1 MAALGAEGGILA
13 PRGAAGA
20 GLRSR
25 DVSRSPLQTGDGGG
39 GQPRSCAGRASRPA
53 WSPAAAR
60 PEWSPVS
67 CPGGPSAARPAQG
80 TGARVWRAAAAL
92 PPCGRKAKTEA
103 PLPPSETKNF
113 EVSSFDD
120 TEPTNYTM
128 EQKENITD
136 KDIEL
141 SVVLPGDVIKS
152 TTVNGSTPMM
162 DLLIFLC
169 AQYHLNPSS
178 YTIDLMSAEKRQ
190 IKFKPNT
197 PIGML
202 EVDKVILK
210 PKHMDKKKPTPI
222 MPEQTVRVVVNYK
235 KTQKTVVRVSPHE
248 PLHEFIPIICSK
260 CEFDPL
266 HTVLLKNY
274 QCQEPLDVTKSLNDV
289 GLRELYAMDVSKA
302 TPAADFNL
310 SSLRGS
316 CQISQNPGTL
326 KEKENK
332 GFFSFFQRSKKK
344 REQTASAPA
353 TPLMSK
359 PRPTFINRSNTISKQ
374 YDSNTL
380 PSEMPKK
387 RRAPLPPM
395 PASQS
400 VPQDLAH
407 AQVRYTS
414 SCVVKSSSVDE
425 NEQGQLRLGI
435 VRTGSLQL
443 SGTSSVN
450 SSLRRTKRKA
460 PSPPSRIPQDQSDNS
475 KRTASEFAES
485 NPVENIVEERDAEV
499 LFPTGDKVDVTR
511 AIVPSCASH
520 CLDAANHEQ
529 NTVQQLTDES
539 NLSGN
544 TGCPDASEMPS
555 KSGICSEY
563 SLEEINE
570 KEQKNVQHKE
580 ESESADTSLMTQ
592 EVSASF
598 ISTDVPLD
606 TEKNDS
612 ASSSSIPGSGSVD
625 NFQSF
630 KEEKQENMST
640 DGKGPHSKIDSAQI
654 TFENDKKLGI
664 LDPNK
669 NYDHN
674 GTRFLPATIGEKENR
689 RKMGEINTAD
699 VREENK
705 LEVERLSNC
714 QEYKN
719 DISINQNDNPQV
731 NLGIQDQKL
740 IQTNME
746 IVKTQDVAIQT
757 TPSDNSFG
765 RTTLSEMI
773 VLQDCESSTF
783 KGVAHMQNL
792 DRDSPSLQL
801 MNKVQESVEVST
813 EFNHQRQDAADDK
826 AIPIQNQSNIYEND
840 SSFTPSE
847 RAPKSAINSPIK
859 SYPLYRPDF
868 KPKPKPSNE
877 ITREY
882 IPKIGMTTYK
892 IVPPKSLEILKG
904 GESDAMS
911 AIKDQIGV
919 TLEMSPQS
927 ENSKEFGVQTEILRV
942 SKSTSQSESGLK
954 YEPALAVNDQLHKT
968 NSITDSVS
976 TSEIGITTESKHI
989 ETEASKPNLGNGIT
1003 PLMLN
1008 SGNTNS
1014 SPETQEKSSV
1024 FSPTTKPSSFY
1035 LQMQRRASGH
1045 YVTSAIARSVS
1056 AATSPTQ
1063 REATNT
1069 EREKNL
1075 TASDQSLFPLH
1086 KTYNFPAELDEE
1098 KVDNEKKIDTFT
1110 SVKTAKPLSFPS
1122 CQPAT
1127 LNLRTLRTFAVP
1139 KPYSSSRPSPFA
1151 LAVSSA
1157 IKRSQSF
1164 SKPHTISSQ
1173 PSKEESPVE
1182 LSSAPSTG
1190 DVKNQFLQTLTGG
1203 SQHNMMDKKSNC
1215 TNNEQNSQVQS
1226 SVDHPTSVFERETAL
1241 TFQSSDPEQI
1251 HQSLLAAIRSG
1262 EGAAK
1267 LKRVSAPSNTV
1278 SVNGRS
1284 RLSHSFSTEEKY
1296 NH

>member
-1 MAALGAEGGILA
+1 MEEGSESSSWL
-13 PRGAAGA
+13 
-20 GLRSR
+20 L
-25 DVSRSPLQTGDGGG
+25 DLENQEKLKLKLLFLHLK
-39 GQPRSCAGRASRPA
+39 Q
-53 WSPAAAR
+53 
-60 PEWSPVS
+60 
-67 CPGGPSAARPAQG
+67 
-80 TGARVWRAAAAL
+80 
-92 PPCGRKAKTEA
+92 KT
-103 PLPPSETKNF
+103 F

-120 TEPTNYTM
+120 TEPINYTM

-136 KDIEL
+136 KDIKL

-152 TTVNGSTPMM
+152 TTVNGSKPMM

-178 YTIDLMSAEKRQ
+178 YTIDLMSSEKRQ

-210 PKHMDKKKPTPI
+210 PKYMDKKKPTPI
-222 MPEQTVRVVVNYK
+222 IPEQTVRVVVNYK
-235 KTQKTVVRVSPHE
+235 RTQKTVMRVSPHE
-248 PLHEFIPIICSK
+248 PLQEFIPIICSK

-266 HTVLLKNY
+266 QTVLLKNY
-274 QCQEPLDVTKSLNDV
+274 QSQEPLDVTKSLNDL

-302 TPAADFNL
+302 TSAADFNV
-310 SSLRGS
+310 SSLQDS
-316 CQISQNPGTL
+316 CQISQNQDTL
-326 KEKENK
+326 KERENK

-407 AQVRYTS
+407 AQVRHTS
-414 SCVVKSSSVDE
+414 SCVVKSSSVDD

-475 KRTASEFAES
+475 KRTASESAES
-485 NPVENIVEERDAEV
+485 TPVESIVEERDTEV
-499 LFPTGDKVDVTR
+499 LFPT
-511 AIVPSCASH
+511 A
-520 CLDAANHEQ
+520 
-529 NTVQQLTDES
+529 
-539 NLSGN
+539 
-544 TGCPDASEMPS
+544 
-555 KSGICSEY
+555 GICSEY
-563 SLEEINE
+563 SLDEINE
-570 KEQKNVQHKE
+570 KEEKTIQYKE

-592 EVSASF
+592 EISASF

-625 NFQSF
+625 NFQSS
-630 KEEKQENMST
+630 KEEKQENMRT
-640 DGKGPHSKIDSAQI
+640 DGKGPHSKIDYEQI

-669 NYDHN
+669 NYDHS
-674 GTRFLPATIGEKENR
+674 GTRFLPATTGEKENQH
-689 RKMGEINTAD
+689 KMGEINTAD
-699 VREENK
+699 VRLKNK
-705 LEVERLSNC
+705 LEVDKLSNC

-719 DISINQNDNPQV
+719 DISTNQDDNPQV
-731 NLGIQDQKL
+731 NLGIQDRKL
-740 IQTNME
+740 NQTNME
-746 IVKTQDVAIQT
+746 IVKTQDIAIQT

-765 RTTLSEMI
+765 RTTVSEMI

-792 DRDSPSLQL
+792 DIDSPPLQL
-801 MNKVQESVEVST
+801 MNKAQESVEVST
-813 EFNHQRQDAADDK
+813 EFNHQRQEAADDK
-826 AIPIQNQSNIYEND
+826 AIPIENQSNIYDTD
-840 SSFTPSE
+840 SGLTPSE
-847 RAPKSAINSPIK
+847 RAPKSSISSPIK
-859 SYPLYRPDF
+859 GYPLYRQDF

-904 GESDAMS
+904 CESDAVS
-911 AIKDQIGV
+911 DIKDQDGV

-927 ENSKEFGVQTEILRV
+927 ENSKEFGVQTEILWV
-942 SKSTSQSESGLK
+942 SKNTSQSESGLK

-968 NSITDSVS
+968 NKITDSVS
-976 TSEIGITTESKHI
+976 TSDLGVTTESKQI
-989 ETEASKPNLGNGIT
+989 ETEASKPNIGNGIT
-1003 PLMLN
+1003 PLMLS

-1024 FSPTTKPSSFY
+1024 FSPTMKPSSFY

-1056 AATSPTQ
+1056 VATSPTQ

-1069 EREKNL
+1069 EREKKV
-1075 TASDQSLFPLH
+1075 TSSDQSFFPLH
-1086 KTYNFPAELDEE
+1086 KTHNFPVQLNEDE
-1098 KVDNEKKIDTFT
+1098 VNNEKKIDTST
-1110 SVKTAKPLSFPS
+1110 SIETAKPLSFPS

-1164 SKPHTISSQ
+1164 SKPHAISSQ
-1173 PSKEESPVE
+1173 PSKEKSPVE
-1182 LSSAPSTG
+1182 LSSATSTG
-1190 DVKNQFLQTLTGG
+1190 DVKNQFLQTLTGD
-1203 SQHNMMDKKSNC
+1203 SQHNMTDKKNNC
-1215 TNNEQNSQVQS
+1215 TNSEQNSQVQS
-1226 SVDHPTSVFERETAL
+1226 SADHPTSVFERETAL
-1241 TFQSSDPEQI
+1241 TIQSSDPEQI

-1262 EGAAK
+1262 EAAAK
-1267 LKRVSAPSNTV
+1267 LKRVAAPSNTI

-1284 RLSHSFSTEEKY
+1284 RLSHSFPTEEKY

>member
-1 MAALGAEGGILA
+1 
-13 PRGAAGA
+13 
-20 GLRSR
+20 
-25 DVSRSPLQTGDGGG
+25 
-39 GQPRSCAGRASRPA
+39 
-53 WSPAAAR
+53 
-60 PEWSPVS
+60 
-67 CPGGPSAARPAQG
+67 
-80 TGARVWRAAAAL
+80 
-92 PPCGRKAKTEA
+92 
-103 PLPPSETKNF
+103 
-113 EVSSFDD
+113 
-120 TEPTNYTM
+120 M

-152 TTVNGSTPMM
+152 TTVNGSKPMM

-178 YTIDLMSAEKRQ
+178 YTIDMISSEKKQ

-222 MPEQTVRVVVNYK
+222 MPEQTIRVVVNYK
-235 KTQKTVVRVSPHE
+235 RTQKTVMRVSPHE
-248 PLHEFIPIICSK
+248 PLQEFIPIICSK

-274 QCQEPLDVTKSLNDV
+274 QSQEPLDVTKSLNDL
-289 GLRELYAMDVSKA
+289 GLRELYAMDVNKA
-302 TPAADFNL
+302 TSAADFNL
-310 SSLRGS
+310 SSLRDA
-316 CQISQNPGTL
+316 CQISQNPDTL
-326 KEKENK
+326 KERENK

-400 VPQDLAH
+400 VPQYLEH
-407 AQVRYTS
+407 TQVRHTP
-414 SCVVKSSSVDE
+414 SCVVKSSSVDD
-425 NEQGQLRLGI
+425 NEQGQLGLGI

-475 KRTASEFAES
+475 KRTASESAES
-485 NPVENIVEERDAEV
+485 TPVESIVEERDTEV
-499 LFPTGDKVDVTR
+499 LFPT
-511 AIVPSCASH
+511 A
-520 CLDAANHEQ
+520 
-529 NTVQQLTDES
+529 
-539 NLSGN
+539 
-544 TGCPDASEMPS
+544 
-555 KSGICSEY
+555 GICSEY
-563 SLEEINE
+563 ILDEISE
-570 KEQKNVQHKE
+570 KEEKNIQHKE
-580 ESESADTSLMTQ
+580 ESESADTFLTTQ
-592 EVSASF
+592 EISASF

-606 TEKNDS
+606 IEKNDS

-625 NFQSF
+625 NFQSS

-640 DGKGPHSKIDSAQI
+640 DGKGPHSKIDGEQI
-654 TFENDKKLGI
+654 TFENDEKLGI
-664 LDPNK
+664 LGPNK
-669 NYDHN
+669 IYDHS
-674 GTRFLPATIGEKENR
+674 GTRFLLATTGEKENQC
-689 RKMGEINTAD
+689 KMGEINTAD
-699 VREENK
+699 VREKNK
-705 LEVERLSNC
+705 LEVDKLSNS

-719 DISINQNDNPQV
+719 DMSTNQDDNPQV
-731 NLGIQDQKL
+731 NLGIQVRKL
-740 IQTNME
+740 NQTNME
-746 IVKTQDVAIQT
+746 MVKTQDVAIQT
-757 TPSDNSFG
+757 TPSDDRFG

-783 KGVAHMQNL
+783 RGVAHMQNL
-792 DRDSPSLQL
+792 NIDNPPLQL
-801 MNKVQESVEVST
+801 MNQVQESVEVST
-813 EFNHQRQDAADDK
+813 ELNHQTQEAVDDK
-826 AIPIQNQSNIYEND
+826 AIPIENQSTIYDND
-840 SSFTPSE
+840 NGLTPSE
-847 RAPKSAINSPIK
+847 RAPKSAISSPIK
-859 SYPLYRPDF
+859 GYPLYRQDF

-892 IVPPKSLEILKG
+892 IVPPKSLEILKDC
-904 GESDAMS
+904 ESDVMS
-911 AIKDQIGV
+911 DIKGQDGV
-919 TLEMSPQS
+919 TLEMSPES
-927 ENSKEFGVQTEILRV
+927 ENSKEFGVQTEILWG
-942 SKSTSQSESGLK
+942 SKNTSQSESGLK

-968 NSITDSVS
+968 SRITDSVS
-976 TSEIGITTESKHI
+976 TSELRVTTESKQK
-989 ETEASKPNLGNGIT
+989 ETEASKPSIRNGIT
-1003 PLMLN
+1003 PLMLS
-1008 SGNTNS
+1008 SGNTHS

-1024 FSPTTKPSSFY
+1024 FSPTMKPSSFY

-1063 REATNT
+1063 REAMNT
-1069 EREKNL
+1069 ERNNKL
-1075 TASDQSLFPLH
+1075 SPSDQSFFPLH
-1086 KTYNFPAELDEE
+1086 KTHNFPAQLNEE
-1098 KVDNEKKIDTFT
+1098 EVDNEKKIDTST

-1127 LNLRTLRTFAVP
+1127 LNLRTLRTFAIP

-1157 IKRSQSF
+1157 VKRSQSF
-1164 SKPHTISSQ
+1164 SKPQAISSQ
-1173 PSKEESPVE
+1173 PSKEKSPVE
-1182 LSSAPSTG
+1182 LSSATSTG
-1190 DVKNQFLQTLTGG
+1190 DVKNQFLQTLTRG

-1215 TNNEQNSQVQS
+1215 TNGEQNSQLQS
-1226 SVDHPTSVFERETAL
+1226 SADHPTSVFERETAL

-1251 HQSLLAAIRSG
+1251 HQSLLAAVRSG
-1262 EGAAK
+1262 EAAAK
-1267 LKRVSAPSNTV
+1267 LKRVAAPSNTI

-1284 RLSHSFSTEEKY
+1284 RLSHSFPTEEKY

>member
-1 MAALGAEGGILA
+1 
-13 PRGAAGA
+13 
-20 GLRSR
+20 
-25 DVSRSPLQTGDGGG
+25 
-39 GQPRSCAGRASRPA
+39 
-53 WSPAAAR
+53 
-60 PEWSPVS
+60 
-67 CPGGPSAARPAQG
+67 
-80 TGARVWRAAAAL
+80 
-92 PPCGRKAKTEA
+92 
-103 PLPPSETKNF
+103 
-113 EVSSFDD
+113 
-120 TEPTNYTM
+120 M

-141 SVVLPGDVIKS
+141 SVVIPGDVIKS
-152 TTVNGSTPMM
+152 TTVNGSKPMM

-235 KTQKTVVRVSPHE
+235 RTQKTVVRVSPHE
-248 PLHEFIPIICSK
+248 PLQEFIPIICSK

-266 HTVLLKNY
+266 HTVFLKNY
-274 QCQEPLDVTKSLNDV
+274 QSQEPLDVTKSLNDL

-302 TPAADFNL
+302 TSAADFSL
-310 SSLRGS
+310 SSLQDS
-316 CQISQNPGTL
+316 CQISQNPDTL

-414 SCVVKSSSVDE
+414 SCVVKSSSVDD

-475 KRTASEFAES
+475 KRTASESAES
-485 NPVENIVEERDAEV
+485 NPVESIVEERDAEV
-499 LFPTGDKVDVTR
+499 LFPTGNKVDVTR
-511 AIVPSCASH
+511 ATVPSCASH
-520 CLDAANHEQ
+520 CLDAVNHEQ
-529 NTVQQLTDES
+529 NTLQQLTDET

-563 SLEEINE
+563 SRDEINE
-570 KEQKNVQHKE
+570 KEEKNIQHKE
-580 ESESADTSLMTQ
+580 ESESADTCLMTQ

-606 TEKNDS
+606 TEKDDS
-612 ASSSSIPGSGSVD
+612 ASSSIPGSGSVD
-625 NFQSF
+625 NFQSSM
-630 KEEKQENMST
+630 EEKQENMST
-640 DGKGPHSKIDSAQI
+640 DGKGPHSKIDSEQI
-654 TFENDKKLGI
+654 TFETDKKLGI
-664 LDPNK
+664 LDPDK
-669 NYDHN
+669 NYDHS
-674 GTRFLPATIGEKENR
+674 GTRFLPATIGENKNQ

-699 VREENK
+699 AREKNK
-705 LEVERLSNC
+705 LEVDRLSNC

-719 DISINQNDNPQV
+719 DISTNQDDNPQV

-740 IQTNME
+740 NQTNME

-757 TPSDNSFG
+757 TPSDNSFS
-765 RTTLSEMI
+765 RTTLNEMI

-792 DRDSPSLQL
+792 DMNNLPLQL
-801 MNKVQESVEVST
+801 MNKVQESVKVST
-813 EFNHQRQDAADDK
+813 EFNHQRQEAADDK

-840 SSFTPSE
+840 SGLTPSE
-847 RAPKSAINSPIK
+847 SAQKSAISSPTK
-859 SYPLYRPDF
+859 GYPLYRQDF

-892 IVPPKSLEILKG
+892 IVPPKSLEILKVCD
-904 GESDAMS
+904 SDALS
-911 AIKDQIGV
+911 DIKDQDGV
-919 TLEMSPQS
+919 ALEMSPQS
-927 ENSKEFGVQTEILRV
+927 ENSKEFGVQTEILWV
-942 SKSTSQSESGLK
+942 SKNTSQPESALK

-968 NSITDSVS
+968 NRITDCVS
-976 TSEIGITTESKHI
+976 TTERKQI
-989 ETEASKPNLGNGIT
+989 ETEASKPNIGNGIT

-1024 FSPTTKPSSFY
+1024 LSPTMKPSSFY

-1069 EREKNL
+1069 EIEKKL
-1075 TASDQSLFPLH
+1075 TSSDQSFFPLH
-1086 KTYNFPAELDEE
+1086 KTHNFPFQLDEE
-1098 KVDNEKKIDTFT
+1098 KVDNEKKTDTST
-1110 SVKTAKPLSFPS
+1110 SVKIAKPLSFPS

-1164 SKPHTISSQ
+1164 RKPNTISSQ

-1182 LSSAPSTG
+1182 LSSATSTG
-1190 DVKNQFLQTLTGG
+1190 EVKNQFLQTLTGG
-1203 SQHNMMDKKSNC
+1203 SLHSMMDKKSNC
-1215 TNNEQNSQVQS
+1215 TDSEQNSQVQS
-1226 SVDHPTSVFERETAL
+1226 SADHPSSGFERETTL

-1262 EGAAK
+1262 EAAAK
-1267 LKRVSAPSNTV
+1267 LKRVAAPSNTI

-1284 RLSHSFSTEEKY
+1284 RLSHSFPTEEKY

>member
-1 MAALGAEGGILA
+1 
-13 PRGAAGA
+13 
-20 GLRSR
+20 
-25 DVSRSPLQTGDGGG
+25 
-39 GQPRSCAGRASRPA
+39 
-53 WSPAAAR
+53 
-60 PEWSPVS
+60 
-67 CPGGPSAARPAQG
+67 
-80 TGARVWRAAAAL
+80 
-92 PPCGRKAKTEA
+92 
-103 PLPPSETKNF
+103 
-113 EVSSFDD
+113 
-120 TEPTNYTM
+120 M

-136 KDIEL
+136 KDIKL

-152 TTVNGSTPMM
+152 TTVNGSKPMM

-169 AQYHLNPSS
+169 AHYHLNPSS
-178 YTIDLMSAEKRQ
+178 YTIDLMSSEKRQ

-222 MPEQTVRVVVNYK
+222 IPEQTIRVVVNYK
-235 KTQKTVVRVSPHE
+235 RTQKTVMRVSPHE
-248 PLHEFIPIICSK
+248 PLQEFIPIICSK

-266 HTVLLKNY
+266 QTVLLKNY
-274 QCQEPLDVTKSLNDV
+274 QSQEPLDVTKSLNDL

-302 TPAADFNL
+302 TSAADFNV
-310 SSLRGS
+310 SSLQDS
-316 CQISQNPGTL
+316 CQISQNQDTL
-326 KEKENK
+326 KERENK

-407 AQVRYTS
+407 AQVRHTS
-414 SCVVKSSSVDE
+414 SCVVKSSSVDD

-475 KRTASEFAES
+475 KRTASESAES
-485 NPVENIVEERDAEV
+485 TPVESIVEERETEV
-499 LFPTGDKVDVTR
+499 LFPT
-511 AIVPSCASH
+511 A
-520 CLDAANHEQ
+520 
-529 NTVQQLTDES
+529 
-539 NLSGN
+539 
-544 TGCPDASEMPS
+544 
-555 KSGICSEY
+555 GICSEY
-563 SLEEINE
+563 SLDEINE
-570 KEQKNVQHKE
+570 KEEKTIQYKE

-592 EVSASF
+592 EISASF

-625 NFQSF
+625 NFQSS
-630 KEEKQENMST
+630 KEEKQENMRT
-640 DGKGPHSKIDSAQI
+640 DGKGPHSKIGDEQI

-669 NYDHN
+669 NYDHS
-674 GTRFLPATIGEKENR
+674 GTRFLPATTGEKENQH
-689 RKMGEINTAD
+689 KMGEINTAD
-699 VREENK
+699 VRLKNK
-705 LEVERLSNC
+705 LEVDKLSNC

-719 DISINQNDNPQV
+719 DISTNQDDNPQV
-731 NLGIQDQKL
+731 NLGIQNRKL
-740 IQTNME
+740 NQTNME
-746 IVKTQDVAIQT
+746 IVKTQDIAIQT

-765 RTTLSEMI
+765 RTTVSEMI

-792 DRDSPSLQL
+792 DIDSPPLQL
-801 MNKVQESVEVST
+801 MNKAQESVEVST
-813 EFNHQRQDAADDK
+813 EFNHQRQEAADDK
-826 AIPIQNQSNIYEND
+826 AIPIENQSNIYDTD
-840 SSFTPSE
+840 SGLTPSE
-847 RAPKSAINSPIK
+847 RAPKSAISSPIK
-859 SYPLYRPDF
+859 GYPLYRQDF

-904 GESDAMS
+904 CESDAVS
-911 AIKDQIGV
+911 DIKDQDGV

-927 ENSKEFGVQTEILRV
+927 ENSKEFGVQTEILWV
-942 SKSTSQSESGLK
+942 SKNTSQSESGLK

-968 NSITDSVS
+968 NKITDSVS
-976 TSEIGITTESKHI
+976 TSDLGVTTESKQI
-989 ETEASKPNLGNGIT
+989 ETEASKPNIGNGIT
-1003 PLMLN
+1003 PLMLS

-1024 FSPTTKPSSFY
+1024 FSPTMKPSSFY

-1056 AATSPTQ
+1056 VATSPTQ

-1069 EREKNL
+1069 EREKKL
-1075 TASDQSLFPLH
+1075 PSSDQSFFPLH
-1086 KTYNFPAELDEE
+1086 KTHHFPVQLNEDE
-1098 KVDNEKKIDTFT
+1098 VNNEKKIDTST
-1110 SVKTAKPLSFPS
+1110 SIKTAKPLSFPS

-1164 SKPHTISSQ
+1164 SKPHAISSQ
-1173 PSKEESPVE
+1173 PSKEKSPVE
-1182 LSSAPSTG
+1182 LSSATSTG
-1190 DVKNQFLQTLTGG
+1190 DVKNQFLQTLTGD
-1203 SQHNMMDKKSNC
+1203 SQHNMIDKKNNC
-1215 TNNEQNSQVQS
+1215 TNSEQNSQVQS
-1226 SVDHPTSVFERETAL
+1226 SADHPTSVFERETAL

-1262 EGAAK
+1262 EAAAK
-1267 LKRVSAPSNTV
+1267 LKRVAAPSNTI

-1284 RLSHSFSTEEKY
+1284 RLSHSFPTEEKY

>member
-1 MAALGAEGGILA
+1 
-13 PRGAAGA
+13 
-20 GLRSR
+20 
-25 DVSRSPLQTGDGGG
+25 
-39 GQPRSCAGRASRPA
+39 
-53 WSPAAAR
+53 
-60 PEWSPVS
+60 
-67 CPGGPSAARPAQG
+67 
-80 TGARVWRAAAAL
+80 
-92 PPCGRKAKTEA
+92 
-103 PLPPSETKNF
+103 
-113 EVSSFDD
+113 
-120 TEPTNYTM
+120 M

-136 KDIEL
+136 KDIKL

-152 TTVNGSTPMM
+152 TTVNGSKPMM

-169 AQYHLNPSS
+169 AHYHLNPSS
-178 YTIDLMSAEKRQ
+178 YTIDLMSSEKRQ

-222 MPEQTVRVVVNYK
+222 IPEQTIRVVVNYK
-235 KTQKTVVRVSPHE
+235 RTQKTVMRVSPHE
-248 PLHEFIPIICSK
+248 PLQEFIPIICSK

-266 HTVLLKNY
+266 QTVLLKNY
-274 QCQEPLDVTKSLNDV
+274 QSQEPLDVTKSLNDL

-302 TPAADFNL
+302 TSAADFNV
-310 SSLRGS
+310 SSLQDS
-316 CQISQNPGTL
+316 CQISQNQDTL
-326 KEKENK
+326 KERENK

-407 AQVRYTS
+407 AQVRHTS
-414 SCVVKSSSVDE
+414 SCVVKSSSVDD

-475 KRTASEFAES
+475 KRTASESAES
-485 NPVENIVEERDAEV
+485 TPVESIVEERETEV
-499 LFPTGDKVDVTR
+499 LFPTGF
-511 AIVPSCASH
+511 IHLSS
-520 CLDAANHEQ
+520 E
-529 NTVQQLTDES
+529 NTD
-539 NLSGN
+539 N
-544 TGCPDASEMPS
+544 
-555 KSGICSEY
+555 
-563 SLEEINE
+563 SLFFY
-570 KEQKNVQHKE
+570 
-580 ESESADTSLMTQ
+580 L
-592 EVSASF
+592 
-598 ISTDVPLD
+598 
-606 TEKNDS
+606 
-612 ASSSSIPGSGSVD
+612 
-625 NFQSF
+625 
-630 KEEKQENMST
+630 
-640 DGKGPHSKIDSAQI
+640 GKIGPHSKIGDEQI

-669 NYDHN
+669 NYDHS
-674 GTRFLPATIGEKENR
+674 GTRFLPATTGEKENQH
-689 RKMGEINTAD
+689 KMGEINTAD
-699 VREENK
+699 VRLKNK
-705 LEVERLSNC
+705 LEVDKLSNC

-719 DISINQNDNPQV
+719 DISTNQDDNPQV
-731 NLGIQDQKL
+731 NLGIQNRKL
-740 IQTNME
+740 NQTNME
-746 IVKTQDVAIQT
+746 IVKTQDIAIQT

-765 RTTLSEMI
+765 RTTVSEMI

-792 DRDSPSLQL
+792 DIDSPPLQL
-801 MNKVQESVEVST
+801 MNKAQESVEVST
-813 EFNHQRQDAADDK
+813 EFNHQRQEAADDK
-826 AIPIQNQSNIYEND
+826 AIPIENQSNIYDTD
-840 SSFTPSE
+840 SGLTPSE
-847 RAPKSAINSPIK
+847 RAPKSAISSPIK
-859 SYPLYRPDF
+859 GYPLYRQDF

-904 GESDAMS
+904 CESDAVS
-911 AIKDQIGV
+911 DIKDQDGV

-927 ENSKEFGVQTEILRV
+927 ENSKEFGVQTEILWV
-942 SKSTSQSESGLK
+942 SKNTSQSESGLK

-968 NSITDSVS
+968 NKITDSVS
-976 TSEIGITTESKHI
+976 TSDLGVTTESKQI
-989 ETEASKPNLGNGIT
+989 ETEASKPNIGNGIT
-1003 PLMLN
+1003 PLMLS

-1024 FSPTTKPSSFY
+1024 FSPTMKPSSFY

-1056 AATSPTQ
+1056 VATSPTQ

-1069 EREKNL
+1069 EREKKL
-1075 TASDQSLFPLH
+1075 PSSDQSFFPLH
-1086 KTYNFPAELDEE
+1086 KTHHFPVQLNEDE
-1098 KVDNEKKIDTFT
+1098 VNNEKKIDTST
-1110 SVKTAKPLSFPS
+1110 SIKTAKPLSFPS

-1164 SKPHTISSQ
+1164 SKPHAISSQ
-1173 PSKEESPVE
+1173 PSKEKSPVE
-1182 LSSAPSTG
+1182 LSSATSTG
-1190 DVKNQFLQTLTGG
+1190 DVKNQFLQTLTGD
-1203 SQHNMMDKKSNC
+1203 SQHNMIDKKNNC
-1215 TNNEQNSQVQS
+1215 TNSEQNSQVQS
-1226 SVDHPTSVFERETAL
+1226 SADHPTSVFERETAL

-1262 EGAAK
+1262 EAAAK
-1267 LKRVSAPSNTV
+1267 LKRVAAPSNTI

-1284 RLSHSFSTEEKY
+1284 RLSHSFPTEEKY

>member
-1 MAALGAEGGILA
+1 
-13 PRGAAGA
+13 
-20 GLRSR
+20 
-25 DVSRSPLQTGDGGG
+25 
-39 GQPRSCAGRASRPA
+39 
-53 WSPAAAR
+53 
-60 PEWSPVS
+60 
-67 CPGGPSAARPAQG
+67 
-80 TGARVWRAAAAL
+80 
-92 PPCGRKAKTEA
+92 
-103 PLPPSETKNF
+103 
-113 EVSSFDD
+113 
-120 TEPTNYTM
+120 M
-128 EQKENITD
+128 EQKENITE

-222 MPEQTVRVVVNYK
+222 MPEQTVRLVVNYK
-235 KTQKTVVRVSPHE
+235 RTQKTVVRVSPHE

-266 HTVLLKNY
+266 HTILLKNY
-274 QCQEPLDVTKSLNDV
+274 QCQEPLDVTKSLNEV

-310 SSLRGS
+310 SSLRES
-316 CQISQNPGTL
+316 CQISQNPDTL

-414 SCVVKSSSVDE
+414 SCVVKSNSVEE

-475 KRTASEFAES
+475 KRTASEFTES
-485 NPVENIVEERDAEV
+485 NPVESIVEERDAEV
-499 LFPTGDKVDVTR
+499 LFPT
-511 AIVPSCASH
+511 A
-520 CLDAANHEQ
+520 
-529 NTVQQLTDES
+529 
-539 NLSGN
+539 
-544 TGCPDASEMPS
+544 
-555 KSGICSEY
+555 GICSEY

-570 KEQKNVQHKE
+570 KEQKNIQHKE

-612 ASSSSIPGSGSVD
+612 ASSSSIPGSDSVN

-640 DGKGPHSKIDSAQI
+640 DGKGPHSKIDSEQI

-669 NYDHN
+669 NYDHSD
-674 GTRFLPATIGEKENR
+674 TRFLPATTGEKENQ

-699 VREENK
+699 VREKNK
-705 LEVERLSNC
+705 LEVDRLSNC

-719 DISINQNDNPQV
+719 DISTNQDDNPQV

-740 IQTNME
+740 NQTNME

-773 VLQDCESSTF
+773 VLQDYESSTF

-792 DRDSPSLQL
+792 DMDSPSSQL
-801 MNKVQESVEVST
+801 MNKMQESVEVST
-813 EFNHQRQDAADDK
+813 EFNHQRQEAADDK

-847 RAPKSAINSPIK
+847 RAPKSAISSPIK
-859 SYPLYRPDF
+859 GYPLYRQDF

-911 AIKDQIGV
+911 DVKDQIGV

-927 ENSKEFGVQTEILRV
+927 ENSKDFGVQTEILRV
-942 SKSTSQSESGLK
+942 SKNTSQSESGLK
-954 YEPALAVNDQLHKT
+954 YEPTSAMNDQVHRT
-968 NSITDSVS
+968 NRITDSVS
-976 TSEIGITTESKHI
+976 TSELGVTTKSKHI
-989 ETEASKPNLGNGIT
+989 ETEASKPNIGNGIT

-1014 SPETQEKSSV
+1014 SLETQEKPSV

-1063 REATNT
+1063 REAMST
-1069 EREKNL
+1069 EREKKL
-1075 TASDQSLFPLH
+1075 SDQTFFPLH

-1098 KVDNEKKIDTFT
+1098 KVDNEKKIDTST
-1110 SVKTAKPLSFPS
+1110 SLKTAKPSSFPS
-1122 CQPAT
+1122 CQPVT

-1173 PSKEESPVE
+1173 PSKEESAVE

-1203 SQHNMMDKKSNC
+1203 SQHSMDKKSNS

-1226 SVDHPTSVFERETAL
+1226 SADHPTSFFERETAL

-1267 LKRVSAPSNTV
+1267 LKRVSPPSNTI

-1284 RLSHSFSTEEKY
+1284 RLSHSFPTEEKY

>member
-1 MAALGAEGGILA
+1 
-13 PRGAAGA
+13 
-20 GLRSR
+20 
-25 DVSRSPLQTGDGGG
+25 
-39 GQPRSCAGRASRPA
+39 
-53 WSPAAAR
+53 
-60 PEWSPVS
+60 
-67 CPGGPSAARPAQG
+67 
-80 TGARVWRAAAAL
+80 
-92 PPCGRKAKTEA
+92 
-103 PLPPSETKNF
+103 
-113 EVSSFDD
+113 
-120 TEPTNYTM
+120 M

-152 TTVNGSTPMM
+152 TTVNGSKPMM

-178 YTIDLMSAEKRQ
+178 YTIDLISAEKRQ

-222 MPEQTVRVVVNYK
+222 MPEQTIRVVVNYK
-235 KTQKTVVRVSPHE
+235 RTQKTVMRVSPHE
-248 PLHEFIPIICSK
+248 PLQEFIPIICSK

-274 QCQEPLDVTKSLNDV
+274 QSQEPLDVTKSLNDL
-289 GLRELYAMDVSKA
+289 GLRELYAMDVNKA
-302 TPAADFNL
+302 TSAADFNL
-310 SSLRGS
+310 SSLQDS
-316 CQISQNPGTL
+316 YQMSQNPDTL
-326 KEKENK
+326 KERENK

-395 PASQS
+395 PPSQS
-400 VPQDLAH
+400 VPQDLEH
-407 AQVRYTS
+407 TQVKHTS
-414 SCVVKSSSVDE
+414 SCVVKSSSVDD

-460 PSPPSRIPQDQSDNS
+460 PSPPSRIPQDRSDNS
-475 KRTASEFAES
+475 KRTASDSAES
-485 NPVENIVEERDAEV
+485 TPVESIVEERDTEV
-499 LFPTGDKVDVTR
+499 LFPTGNKVDITR
-511 AIVPSCASH
+511 ATVPSCASR
-520 CLDAANHEQ
+520 CLEAASHEQ
-529 NTVQQLTDES
+529 NTLQQVTDET
-539 NLSGN
+539 NHTGN
-544 TGCPDASEMPS
+544 TGCPDATEMPS

-563 SLEEINE
+563 SLDEISE
-570 KEQKNVQHKE
+570 KEEKNIQHKE

-592 EVSASF
+592 GISASF
-598 ISTDVPLD
+598 ISTDIPLD
-606 TEKNDS
+606 IEKKDS
-612 ASSSSIPGSGSVD
+612 ASSSSIPGNGSVD
-625 NFQSF
+625 NFQSS

-640 DGKGPHSKIDSAQI
+640 DGKGPHSMIDSEQI

-664 LDPNK
+664 LDPN
-669 NYDHN
+669 NIYDHS
-674 GTRFLPATIGEKENR
+674 GTRFLPATTGEKENQC
-689 RKMGEINTAD
+689 KMGEINTAD
-699 VREENK
+699 VREKNK
-705 LEVERLSNC
+705 LEVDKLSNC

-719 DISINQNDNPQV
+719 DISTNQDDNPQV
-731 NLGIQDQKL
+731 NLGIQIRKL
-740 IQTNME
+740 NQTNME

-757 TPSDNSFG
+757 TPSDSFG

-773 VLQDCESSTF
+773 VLQDCESSTI

-792 DRDSPSLQL
+792 DIDNPPLQL
-801 MNKVQESVEVST
+801 NNKMQESVEVST
-813 EFNHQRQDAADDK
+813 EFNHRRQEAVDDK
-826 AIPIQNQSNIYEND
+826 AIPIENQRNIYDND
-840 SSFTPSE
+840 SGLTPSE
-847 RAPKSAINSPIK
+847 RAPKSAISSPIK
-859 SYPLYRPDF
+859 GYPLYRQDL

-892 IVPPKSLEILKG
+892 IVPPKSLEILKDC
-904 GESDAMS
+904 ESDAMS
-911 AIKDQIGV
+911 DIKDQDGV

-927 ENSKEFGVQTEILRV
+927 ENSKEFGVQTEILWG
-942 SKSTSQSESGLK
+942 SKNTSQLESGLK
-954 YEPALAVNDQLHKT
+954 YDPALAVNDQLHKT
-968 NSITDSVS
+968 NRITDSVS
-976 TSEIGITTESKHI
+976 TSELRVTTESKPI
-989 ETEASKPNLGNGIT
+989 ETEVSKPNIGNGIT
-1003 PLMLN
+1003 PLML
-1008 SGNTNS
+1008 SLGNTNS
-1014 SPETQEKSSV
+1014 SPETREKSSV
-1024 FSPTTKPSSFY
+1024 LSPTMKPSSFY
-1035 LQMQRRASGH
+1035 LQMQRKASGH

-1063 REATNT
+1063 REAMNT
-1069 EREKNL
+1069 ERDKKL
-1075 TASDQSLFPLH
+1075 TSSDQSFFPLH
-1086 KTYNFPAELDEE
+1086 KTHNFPGQLNEE
-1098 KVDNEKKIDTFT
+1098 EVDNEKKIDTSTF
-1110 SVKTAKPLSFPS
+1110 VKTAKPLSFPS
-1122 CQPAT
+1122 CQPET

-1164 SKPHTISSQ
+1164 GKSHAISNQ
-1173 PSKEESPVE
+1173 PSKERSPVE
-1182 LSSAPSTG
+1182 LSSATSTG

-1203 SQHNMMDKKSNC
+1203 SQHSMMDKKSNC
-1215 TNNEQNSQVQS
+1215 TNSEQNSQVQS

-1262 EGAAK
+1262 EAAAK
-1267 LKRVSAPSNTV
+1267 LKRVAPPSNTI

-1284 RLSHSFSTEEKY
+1284 RLSHSFPTEEKY

>member
-1 MAALGAEGGILA
+1 
-13 PRGAAGA
+13 
-20 GLRSR
+20 
-25 DVSRSPLQTGDGGG
+25 
-39 GQPRSCAGRASRPA
+39 
-53 WSPAAAR
+53 
-60 PEWSPVS
+60 
-67 CPGGPSAARPAQG
+67 
-80 TGARVWRAAAAL
+80 
-92 PPCGRKAKTEA
+92 
-103 PLPPSETKNF
+103 
-113 EVSSFDD
+113 
-120 TEPTNYTM
+120 M

-136 KDIEL
+136 KDIKL

-152 TTVNGSTPMM
+152 TTVNGSKPMM

-169 AQYHLNPSS
+169 AHYHLNPSS
-178 YTIDLMSAEKRQ
+178 YTIDLMSSEKRQ

-222 MPEQTVRVVVNYK
+222 IPEQTIRVVVNYK
-235 KTQKTVVRVSPHE
+235 RTQKTVMRVSPHE
-248 PLHEFIPIICSK
+248 PLQEFIPIICSK

-266 HTVLLKNY
+266 QTVLLKNY
-274 QCQEPLDVTKSLNDV
+274 QSQEPLDVTKSLNDL

-302 TPAADFNL
+302 TSAADFNV
-310 SSLRGS
+310 SSLQDS
-316 CQISQNPGTL
+316 CQISQNQDTL
-326 KEKENK
+326 KERENK

-407 AQVRYTS
+407 AQVRHTS
-414 SCVVKSSSVDE
+414 SCVVKSSSVDD

-475 KRTASEFAES
+475 KRTASESAES
-485 NPVENIVEERDAEV
+485 TPVESIVEERETEV
-499 LFPTGDKVDVTR
+499 LFPTGNKVDITR
-511 AIVPSCASH
+511 ATVPSCASH

-529 NTVQQLTDES
+529 NTLQQVTDET

-544 TGCPDASEMPS
+544 TGCPDATEMPS
-555 KSGICSEY
+555 KCFIHLSSENTDN
-563 SLEEINE
+563 SLFFY
-570 KEQKNVQHKE
+570 
-580 ESESADTSLMTQ
+580 L
-592 EVSASF
+592 
-598 ISTDVPLD
+598 
-606 TEKNDS
+606 
-612 ASSSSIPGSGSVD
+612 
-625 NFQSF
+625 
-630 KEEKQENMST
+630 
-640 DGKGPHSKIDSAQI
+640 GKIGPHSKIGDEQI

-669 NYDHN
+669 NYDHS
-674 GTRFLPATIGEKENR
+674 GTRFLPATTGEKENQH
-689 RKMGEINTAD
+689 KMGEINTAD
-699 VREENK
+699 VRLKNK
-705 LEVERLSNC
+705 LEVDKLSNC

-719 DISINQNDNPQV
+719 DISTNQDDNPQV
-731 NLGIQDQKL
+731 NLGIQNRKL
-740 IQTNME
+740 NQTNME
-746 IVKTQDVAIQT
+746 IVKTQDIAIQT

-765 RTTLSEMI
+765 RTTVSEMI

-792 DRDSPSLQL
+792 DIDSPPLQL
-801 MNKVQESVEVST
+801 MNKAQESVEVST
-813 EFNHQRQDAADDK
+813 EFNHQRQEAADDK
-826 AIPIQNQSNIYEND
+826 AIPIENQSNIYDTD
-840 SSFTPSE
+840 SGLTPSE
-847 RAPKSAINSPIK
+847 RAPKSAISSPIK
-859 SYPLYRPDF
+859 GYPLYRQDF

-904 GESDAMS
+904 CESDAVS
-911 AIKDQIGV
+911 DIKDQDGV

-927 ENSKEFGVQTEILRV
+927 ENSKEFGVQTEILWV
-942 SKSTSQSESGLK
+942 SKNTSQSESGLK

-968 NSITDSVS
+968 NKITDSVS
-976 TSEIGITTESKHI
+976 TSDLGVTTESKQI
-989 ETEASKPNLGNGIT
+989 ETEASKPNIGNGIT
-1003 PLMLN
+1003 PLMLS

-1024 FSPTTKPSSFY
+1024 FSPTMKPSSFY

-1056 AATSPTQ
+1056 VATSPTQ

-1069 EREKNL
+1069 EREKKL
-1075 TASDQSLFPLH
+1075 PSSDQSFFPLH
-1086 KTYNFPAELDEE
+1086 KTHHFPVQLNEDE
-1098 KVDNEKKIDTFT
+1098 VNNEKKIDTST
-1110 SVKTAKPLSFPS
+1110 SIKTAKPLSFPS

-1164 SKPHTISSQ
+1164 SKPHAISSQ
-1173 PSKEESPVE
+1173 PSKEKSPVE
-1182 LSSAPSTG
+1182 LSSATSTG
-1190 DVKNQFLQTLTGG
+1190 DVKNQFLQTLTGD
-1203 SQHNMMDKKSNC
+1203 SQHNMIDKKNNC
-1215 TNNEQNSQVQS
+1215 TNSEQNSQVQS
-1226 SVDHPTSVFERETAL
+1226 SADHPTSVFERETAL

-1262 EGAAK
+1262 EAAAK
-1267 LKRVSAPSNTV
+1267 LKRVAAPSNTI

-1284 RLSHSFSTEEKY
+1284 RLSHSFPTEEKY

>member
-1 MAALGAEGGILA
+1 
-13 PRGAAGA
+13 
-20 GLRSR
+20 
-25 DVSRSPLQTGDGGG
+25 
-39 GQPRSCAGRASRPA
+39 
-53 WSPAAAR
+53 
-60 PEWSPVS
+60 
-67 CPGGPSAARPAQG
+67 
-80 TGARVWRAAAAL
+80 
-92 PPCGRKAKTEA
+92 
-103 PLPPSETKNF
+103 
-113 EVSSFDD
+113 
-120 TEPTNYTM
+120 M

-136 KDIEL
+136 KDIKL

-152 TTVNGSTPMM
+152 TTVNGSKPMM

-169 AQYHLNPSS
+169 AHYHLNPSS
-178 YTIDLMSAEKRQ
+178 YTIDLMSSEKRQ

-222 MPEQTVRVVVNYK
+222 IPEQTIRVVVNYK
-235 KTQKTVVRVSPHE
+235 RTQKTVMRVSPHE
-248 PLHEFIPIICSK
+248 PLQEFIPIICSK

-266 HTVLLKNY
+266 QTVLLKNY
-274 QCQEPLDVTKSLNDV
+274 QSQEPLDVTKSLNDL

-302 TPAADFNL
+302 TSAADFNV
-310 SSLRGS
+310 SSLQDS
-316 CQISQNPGTL
+316 CQISQNQDTL
-326 KEKENK
+326 KERENK

-407 AQVRYTS
+407 AQVRHTS
-414 SCVVKSSSVDE
+414 SCVVKSSSVDD

-475 KRTASEFAES
+475 KRTASESAES
-485 NPVENIVEERDAEV
+485 TPVESIVEERETEV
-499 LFPTGDKVDVTR
+499 LFPT
-511 AIVPSCASH
+511 A
-520 CLDAANHEQ
+520 
-529 NTVQQLTDES
+529 
-539 NLSGN
+539 
-544 TGCPDASEMPS
+544 
-555 KSGICSEY
+555 GICSEY
-563 SLEEINE
+563 SLDEINE
-570 KEQKNVQHKE
+570 KEEKTIQYKE

-592 EVSASF
+592 EISASF

-625 NFQSF
+625 NFQSS
-630 KEEKQENMST
+630 KEEKQENMCT
-640 DGKGPHSKIDSAQI
+640 DGKGPHSKIGDEQI

-669 NYDHN
+669 NYDHS
-674 GTRFLPATIGEKENR
+674 GTRFLPATTGEKENQH
-689 RKMGEINTAD
+689 KMGEINTAD
-699 VREENK
+699 VRLKNK
-705 LEVERLSNC
+705 LEVDKLSNC

-719 DISINQNDNPQV
+719 DISTNQDDNPQV
-731 NLGIQDQKL
+731 NLGIQNRKL
-740 IQTNME
+740 NQTNME
-746 IVKTQDVAIQT
+746 IVKTQDIAIQT

-765 RTTLSEMI
+765 RTTVSEMI

-792 DRDSPSLQL
+792 DIDSPPLQL
-801 MNKVQESVEVST
+801 MNKAQESVEVST
-813 EFNHQRQDAADDK
+813 EFNHQRQEAADDK
-826 AIPIQNQSNIYEND
+826 AIPIENQSNIYDTD
-840 SSFTPSE
+840 SGLTPSE
-847 RAPKSAINSPIK
+847 RAPKSAISSPIK
-859 SYPLYRPDF
+859 GYPLYRQDF

-904 GESDAMS
+904 CESDAVS
-911 AIKDQIGV
+911 DIKDQDGV

-927 ENSKEFGVQTEILRV
+927 ENSKEFGVQTEILWV
-942 SKSTSQSESGLK
+942 SKNTSQSESGLK

-968 NSITDSVS
+968 NKITDSVS
-976 TSEIGITTESKHI
+976 TSDLGVTTESKQI
-989 ETEASKPNLGNGIT
+989 ETEASKPNIGNGIT
-1003 PLMLN
+1003 PLMLS

-1024 FSPTTKPSSFY
+1024 FSPTMKPSSFY

-1056 AATSPTQ
+1056 VATSPTQ

-1069 EREKNL
+1069 EREKKL
-1075 TASDQSLFPLH
+1075 PSSDQSFFPLH
-1086 KTYNFPAELDEE
+1086 KTHHFPVQLNEDE
-1098 KVDNEKKIDTFT
+1098 VNNEKKIDTST
-1110 SVKTAKPLSFPS
+1110 SIKTAKPLSFPS

-1164 SKPHTISSQ
+1164 SKPHAISSQ
-1173 PSKEESPVE
+1173 PSKEKSPVE
-1182 LSSAPSTG
+1182 LSSATSTG
-1190 DVKNQFLQTLTGG
+1190 DVKNQFLQTLTGD
-1203 SQHNMMDKKSNC
+1203 SQHNMIDKKNNC
-1215 TNNEQNSQVQS
+1215 TNSEQNSQVQS
-1226 SVDHPTSVFERETAL
+1226 SADHPTSVFERETAL

-1262 EGAAK
+1262 EAAAK
-1267 LKRVSAPSNTV
+1267 LKRVAAPSNTI

-1284 RLSHSFSTEEKY
+1284 RLSHSFPTEEKY

>member
-1 MAALGAEGGILA
+1 
-13 PRGAAGA
+13 
-20 GLRSR
+20 
-25 DVSRSPLQTGDGGG
+25 
-39 GQPRSCAGRASRPA
+39 
-53 WSPAAAR
+53 
-60 PEWSPVS
+60 
-67 CPGGPSAARPAQG
+67 
-80 TGARVWRAAAAL
+80 
-92 PPCGRKAKTEA
+92 
-103 PLPPSETKNF
+103 
-113 EVSSFDD
+113 
-120 TEPTNYTM
+120 M

-152 TTVNGSTPMM
+152 TIVNGSKPMM

-178 YTIDLMSAEKRQ
+178 YTIDLISAEKRQ

-222 MPEQTVRVVVNYK
+222 MPEQTIRVVVNYK
-235 KTQKTVVRVSPHE
+235 RTQKTVMRVSPHE
-248 PLHEFIPIICSK
+248 PLQEFIPIICSK

-274 QCQEPLDVTKSLNDV
+274 QSQEPLDVTKSLNDL
-289 GLRELYAMDVSKA
+289 GLRELYAMDVNKA
-302 TPAADFNL
+302 TSAANFNL
-310 SSLRGS
+310 SSLRDS
-316 CQISQNPGTL
+316 CQISQNPDTL
-326 KEKENK
+326 KERENK

-400 VPQDLAH
+400 VPQDLEH
-407 AQVRYTS
+407 TQVRHTP
-414 SCVVKSSSVDE
+414 SCVVKSSSVDD

-475 KRTASEFAES
+475 KRTVSESAES
-485 NPVENIVEERDAEV
+485 TPVESIVEERDTEV
-499 LFPTGDKVDVTR
+499 LFPTGNKVDITR
-511 AIVPSCASH
+511 AAVPSCASR
-520 CLDAANHEQ
+520 CLDATNHEQ
-529 NTVQQLTDES
+529 NTLQQVTDET
-539 NLSGN
+539 NLTGN
-544 TGCPDASEMPS
+544 TGCPDATEMPS

-563 SLEEINE
+563 ILDEISE
-570 KEQKNVQHKE
+570 KEEKNIQHKE
-580 ESESADTSLMTQ
+580 ESESADTFLTTQ
-592 EVSASF
+592 EISASF
-598 ISTDVPLD
+598 ISIDVPLD
-606 TEKNDS
+606 IEKNDS

-625 NFQSF
+625 NFQSSR
-630 KEEKQENMST
+630 EEKQENMST
-640 DGKGPHSKIDSAQI
+640 DGKGPHSKIDGEQI
-654 TFENDKKLGI
+654 TFENDEKLGI

-669 NYDHN
+669 IYDHS
-674 GTRFLPATIGEKENR
+674 GTRFLLATTGEKENLC
-689 RKMGEINTAD
+689 KMGEINTAD
-699 VREENK
+699 VREKNK
-705 LEVERLSNC
+705 LEVDKLSNS
-714 QEYKN
+714 QEYNN
-719 DISINQNDNPQV
+719 DISTNQDDNPQV
-731 NLGIQDQKL
+731 NLGIQVWKL
-740 IQTNME
+740 NQTNME

-757 TPSDNSFG
+757 TPSDNRFG

-783 KGVAHMQNL
+783 RGEAHMQNL
-792 DRDSPSLQL
+792 NIDNPPLQL
-801 MNKVQESVEVST
+801 MNQVQESVEVST
-813 EFNHQRQDAADDK
+813 EFNYQRQEAVDDK
-826 AIPIQNQSNIYEND
+826 AIPIENQSNIYDND
-840 SSFTPSE
+840 SGLTPSE
-847 RAPKSAINSPIK
+847 RAPKSVISSPIK
-859 SYPLYRPDF
+859 GYPLYRQDF

-892 IVPPKSLEILKG
+892 IVPPKSLEILKDC
-904 GESDAMS
+904 ESDAMS
-911 AIKDQIGV
+911 DIKGQDGV

-927 ENSKEFGVQTEILRV
+927 KNSKEFGVQTEILWG
-942 SKSTSQSESGLK
+942 SKNTSQSESGLK

-968 NSITDSVS
+968 NRIIDSVS
-976 TSEIGITTESKHI
+976 TSELRVTTESTQI
-989 ETEASKPNLGNGIT
+989 ETEASKPSIGNGIT
-1003 PLMLN
+1003 PLMLS

-1024 FSPTTKPSSFY
+1024 FSPTMKPSSFY

-1056 AATSPTQ
+1056 AAASPTQ

-1069 EREKNL
+1069 ERDKKL
-1075 TASDQSLFPLH
+1075 TSSDQSFFPLH
-1086 KTYNFPAELDEE
+1086 KTHNFPAQLNEE
-1098 KVDNEKKIDTFT
+1098 EDDNEKKTDTFT

-1127 LNLRTLRTFAVP
+1127 LNLRTLRTFAIP

-1164 SKPHTISSQ
+1164 SKQHAISSQ
-1173 PSKEESPVE
+1173 PSKEKSPVE
-1182 LSSAPSTG
+1182 LSSATSTG
-1190 DVKNQFLQTLTGG
+1190 DVKNQFLQTLTRG
-1203 SQHNMMDKKSNC
+1203 SQHNMIDK
-1215 TNNEQNSQVQS
+1215 
-1226 SVDHPTSVFERETAL
+1226 
-1241 TFQSSDPEQI
+1241 SSDREQI

-1262 EGAAK
+1262 EAAAK
-1267 LKRVSAPSNTV
+1267 LKRVAAPSNTI
-1278 SVNGRS
+1278 SVNRRS
-1284 RLSHSFSTEEKY
+1284 RLSHSFPTEEKY

>member
-1 MAALGAEGGILA
+1 
-13 PRGAAGA
+13 
-20 GLRSR
+20 
-25 DVSRSPLQTGDGGG
+25 
-39 GQPRSCAGRASRPA
+39 
-53 WSPAAAR
+53 
-60 PEWSPVS
+60 
-67 CPGGPSAARPAQG
+67 
-80 TGARVWRAAAAL
+80 
-92 PPCGRKAKTEA
+92 
-103 PLPPSETKNF
+103 
-113 EVSSFDD
+113 
-120 TEPTNYTM
+120 M

-310 SSLRGS
+310 SSLRDS
-316 CQISQNPGTL
+316 CQISQNPDTL

-435 VRTGSLQL
+435 VRTRSLQL

-460 PSPPSRIPQDQSDNS
+460 PSPPSRIPQDQSDSS

-499 LFPTGDKVDVTR
+499 LFPT
-511 AIVPSCASH
+511 A
-520 CLDAANHEQ
+520 
-529 NTVQQLTDES
+529 
-539 NLSGN
+539 
-544 TGCPDASEMPS
+544 
-555 KSGICSEY
+555 GICSEY

-580 ESESADTSLMTQ
+580 ESQSADTSLMTQ

-674 GTRFLPATIGEKENR
+674 GTRFLPATTGEKENQ

-699 VREENK
+699 VREKNK

-719 DISINQNDNPQV
+719 DISTNQNDNPQV

-792 DRDSPSLQL
+792 DMDSPSLQL

-826 AIPIQNQSNIYEND
+826 AIPIQNQNNIYEND

-859 SYPLYRPDF
+859 GYPLYRQDF

-892 IVPPKSLEILKG
+892 IVPPKSSEILKG

-911 AIKDQIGV
+911 DIKDQIGV

-942 SKSTSQSESGLK
+942 SKNTSQSESGLK

-968 NSITDSVS
+968 NRITDSVS
-976 TSEIGITTESKHI
+976 TSELGVTTESKHI
-989 ETEASKPNLGNGIT
+989 KTEASKPNLGNGIT

-1063 REATNT
+1063 REAMNT

-1075 TASDQSLFPLH
+1075 TSSDQSFFPLH

-1098 KVDNEKKIDTFT
+1098 KVDNEKKIDTST

-1173 PSKEESPVE
+1173 PSKEESSVE

-1203 SQHNMMDKKSNC
+1203 SQHSTMDKKSNC
-1215 TNNEQNSQVQS
+1215 TNNEQNSKVQS
-1226 SVDHPTSVFERETAL
+1226 SADHPTSVFERETAL

>member
-1 MAALGAEGGILA
+1 M
-13 PRGAAGA
+13 
-20 GLRSR
+20 
-25 DVSRSPLQTGDGGG
+25 T
-39 GQPRSCAGRASRPA
+39 
-53 WSPAAAR
+53 AR
-60 PEWSPVS
+60 
-67 CPGGPSAARPAQG
+67 
-80 TGARVWRAAAAL
+80 
-92 PPCGRKAKTEA
+92 RKAKTKA

-113 EVSSFDD
+113 EVSSFDG
-120 TEPTNYTM
+120 TEPNNYTM

-152 TTVNGSTPMM
+152 TTVNGSKPMM

-178 YTIDLMSAEKRQ
+178 YTIDLISAEKRQ

-222 MPEQTVRVVVNYK
+222 MPEQTIRVVVNYK
-235 KTQKTVVRVSPHE
+235 RTQKTVMRVSPHE
-248 PLHEFIPIICSK
+248 PLQEFIPIICSK

-274 QCQEPLDVTKSLNDV
+274 QSQEPLDVTKSLNDL
-289 GLRELYAMDVSKA
+289 GLRELYAMNVNKA
-302 TPAADFNL
+302 TSADDFNL
-310 SSLRGS
+310 SSLQDS
-316 CQISQNPGTL
+316 YQMSQNPDTL
-326 KEKENK
+326 KERENK

-400 VPQDLAH
+400 VPQDLEH
-407 AQVRYTS
+407 TQVRHAS
-414 SCVVKSSSVDE
+414 SCVVKSSSVDD

-460 PSPPSRIPQDQSDNS
+460 PSPPSRIPQDQRDNS
-475 KRTASEFAES
+475 KRTASESAES
-485 NPVENIVEERDAEV
+485 TPVESIVEERETEV
-499 LFPTGDKVDVTR
+499 LFPTGNKVDITR
-511 AIVPSCASH
+511 ATVPSCASH

-529 NTVQQLTDES
+529 NTLQQVTDET
-539 NLSGN
+539 NHTGN
-544 TGCPDASEMPS
+544 TGCPDATEMPS

-563 SLEEINE
+563 SLDEISE
-570 KEQKNVQHKE
+570 KEEKNIQHKE

-592 EVSASF
+592 GISASF

-606 TEKNDS
+606 IGKSDS
-612 ASSSSIPGSGSVD
+612 ASSSSIPGNGSVD
-625 NFQSF
+625 NFQSS

-640 DGKGPHSKIDSAQI
+640 DGKGPHSKIDGEQI

-669 NYDHN
+669 IYDHS
-674 GTRFLPATIGEKENR
+674 GTRFLPATTGEKENQC
-689 RKMGEINTAD
+689 KMGEINTAD
-699 VREENK
+699 VREKNK
-705 LEVERLSNC
+705 LEVDKLSNC

-719 DISINQNDNPQV
+719 DISTNQDDNPQV
-731 NLGIQDQKL
+731 HLGIQIRKL
-740 IQTNME
+740 NQTNIE

-757 TPSDNSFG
+757 TPSDNSCG

-792 DRDSPSLQL
+792 DIDNPPLQL
-801 MNKVQESVEVST
+801 MNKMQESVEVST
-813 EFNHQRQDAADDK
+813 EFNHQRQEAVDDK
-826 AIPIQNQSNIYEND
+826 AIPIKNQSNIYDND
-840 SSFTPSE
+840 SGLTPSE
-847 RAPKSAINSPIK
+847 RAPKSAISSPIK
-859 SYPLYRPDF
+859 GYPVYRQDF

-892 IVPPKSLEILKG
+892 IVPPKSLEILKDC
-904 GESDAMS
+904 ESDAMS
-911 AIKDQIGV
+911 VIKDQDGV

-927 ENSKEFGVQTEILRV
+927 ENSKEFGVQTEILCG
-942 SKSTSQSESGLK
+942 SKNTSQSESGLK

-968 NSITDSVS
+968 NRITNSVS
-976 TSEIGITTESKHI
+976 TSELRVTTESKQI
-989 ETEASKPNLGNGIT
+989 ETEASKPNIGNGIT
-1003 PLMLN
+1003 PLMLS

-1024 FSPTTKPSSFY
+1024 LSPTMKPSSFY

-1069 EREKNL
+1069 ERDKKL
-1075 TASDQSLFPLH
+1075 TSSDQSFFPLH
-1086 KTYNFPAELDEE
+1086 KTHNFPAQLNEE
-1098 KVDNEKKIDTFT
+1098 EVDNEKKIDASTF
-1110 SVKTAKPLSFPS
+1110 VKTAKPLSFPS

-1164 SKPHTISSQ
+1164 SKPHAISSQ
-1173 PSKEESPVE
+1173 PSKEKSPVE
-1182 LSSAPSTG
+1182 LSSATSTG
-1190 DVKNQFLQTLTGG
+1190 DVNQFLQTLTGG

-1215 TNNEQNSQVQS
+1215 TNSEQNSQVQS
-1226 SVDHPTSVFERETAL
+1226 SADHPTSVFERETAL

-1262 EGAAK
+1262 EAAAK
-1267 LKRVSAPSNTV
+1267 LKRVAAPSNTI

-1284 RLSHSFSTEEKY
+1284 RLSHSFPTEEKY